1 MKGNGGLNSSM
12 TKTQEPKPTL
22 ERKTR
27 TLAETAEI
35 LGVSYHTVQRL
46 IYKGDI
52 RTVPG
57 LRVRLIP
64 VREIDRFLN
73 LR

>member
-1 MKGNGGLNSSM
+1 ME
-12 TKTQEPKPTL
+12 KTQQAQPAI

-35 LGVSYHTVQRL
+35 IGVSYHTAQRL
-46 IYKGDI
+46 IYAGKL

-57 LRVRLIP
+57 LRTRLITMK
-64 VREIDRFLN
+64 EIDRFLGA
-73 LR
+73 R

>member
-1 MKGNGGLNSSM
+1 MNS
-12 TKTQEPKPTL
+12 TNEAQPAI

-35 LGVSYHTVQRL
+35 LGVSYHTAQRL
-46 IYKGDI
+46 IYAGKL

-57 LRVRLIP
+57 LRTRLIP
-64 VREIDRFLN
+64 LKEIDRFLEI
-73 LR
+73 R